1 MDNNR
6 KINPLFLVGGFI
18 IVILALFFLIRSC
31 TTPSESEQATRT
43 AVANETQSVMNTKV
57 AAITAVVLGQTQTA
71 MPTPTPLPQFICV
84 DRGNSMGMSAVLEPF
99 EIAYDENFTY
109 EFCVIDEDAD
119 EEVCLERKPLE
130 KGEFGPI
137 IPDTDTWVVI
147 PGVDEEVCLDNRGYW
162 VLDMSPSQGIP
173 AAP

>member
-1 MDNNR
+1 MDDKR

-43 AVANETQSVMNTKV
+43 AVANETQSVMNTK
-57 AAITAVVLGQTQTA
+57 
-71 MPTPTPLPQFICV
+71 FICV

-99 EIAYDENFTY
+99 EIAYDENYTY

-147 PGVDEEVCLDNRGYW
+147 PGIDEEVCLDNRGFW

-173 AAP
+173 TAP